1 MNSLR
6 FALRSLLK
14 SPGFTLTA
22 LITLALGIG
31 VNTSMFS
38 LVDELLFRVAP
49 FPHGADIHQVLVE
62 TRTGRRWSYSEV
74 ETREIREKSTS
85 FQSLMVMR
93 YDGSALTEPGRPAE
107 QVQSVQVG
115 PEFFDVFG
123 VQPSLGRAFTK
134 EETAQGHN
142 QVILLSH
149 PFWQQRFG
157 GSPDVIGRTLRIN
170 GESVTVIGVMPA
182 SFSWRMLW
190 GSAAFWRP
198 LNFTPDQLKSRTYRA
213 FQLIG
218 RVKPGVTGQ
227 QVVAELGPVAAAQL
241 KDFPQ
246 DYNGLSYVCLKLHE
260 AQMDDEGRRIVFMLL
275 GLSGFVLLLACANL
289 ANLQLARATT
299 AMREFAIR
307 AALGAS
313 RARLITQQLTECVL
327 LAVAGGVLGTF
338 FGWSLNRALSAM
350 IRIGSEPGG
359 LDLPVNG
366 KILLFTFVVAAAA
379 GIIFGI
385 VPAWLSSRTD
395 VVTAL
400 KAQSRGTTGG
410 RGHHRMRQLLIIGEV
425 TLALVLLGGAAVMQ
439 RGFDKFLHKDVGWD
453 TDRLLTGALSISE
466 QRFTDPAARFEFFR
480 KVEAR
485 LAALPGVEKVALT
498 TGVPIWGYGSDRKI
512 STEKLAGAD
521 QANLPLANHV
531 QVTPNYF
538 AVLGV
543 PLLEGRNFTEDLKAD
558 SPRVS
563 IINESLARQLWPGQ
577 SAVGQRLAMHNE
589 GKTTWS
595 EVIGVVRDTQ
605 SAADIGNERVTGQV
619 FRPVVHEPWSWMRFA
634 IRAQHPETLR
644 ESVRRAIAEID
655 PDLPADD
662 LLTVASA
669 VDRSQHN
676 LVVVAQIL
684 GGFAVLGLV
693 LAAVGLY
700 GVISNLVAQRTS
712 EFGIRLALG
721 ARPADVLNL
730 VMRHGVTLT
739 LIGIGLGLGGAYGL
753 SRLLGS
759 IMPRLVS
766 PDPLALASMALALFG
781 VAALACWLPA
791 RRATKVDPMVA
802 LRSE

>member
-1 MNSLR
+1 MKY
-6 FALRSLLK
+6 ALRSLLK
-14 SPGFTLTA
+14 SPGYTIVA

-49 FPHGADIHQVLVE
+49 FPHGPEIHQILGE
-62 TRTGRRWSYSEV
+62 TRQGRRYSFSEV
-74 ETREIREKSTS
+74 ETREIREKSGS
-85 FQSLMVMR
+85 FASLLTMS
-93 YDGSALTEPGRPAE
+93 YGGSALTEPGRPAE
-107 QVQSVQVG
+107 QVSSVQVSK
-115 PEFFDVFG
+115 EFFDVFG
-123 VQPSLGRAFTK
+123 VQPFLGRAFTP
-134 EETAQGHN
+134 EETTQGHN

-157 GSPDVIGRTLRIN
+157 GSNDVIGRTLRIN

-190 GSAAFWRP
+190 GDTAFWRP
-198 LNFTPDQLKSRTYRA
+198 LNFTPDQVKSRTYRS

-218 RVKPGVTGQ
+218 RVKPGVTGP
-227 QVVAELGPVAAAQL
+227 QVMAELAPVASAQL

-246 DYNGLSYVCLKLHE
+246 DYNGLTYVVPQLHE
-260 AQMDDEGRRIVFMLL
+260 AQMDDEGRHIVLMLL

-313 RARLITQQLTECVL
+313 RGRLIRQQLTECVL
-327 LAVAGGVLGTF
+327 LAVGGGALGTL
-338 FGWSLNRALSAM
+338 FGWGLNRVLSAI

-359 LDLPVNG
+359 LNLPLNG
-366 KILLFTFVVAAAA
+366 KVLLFTFAVAACA
-379 GIIFGI
+379 GILFGI
-385 VPAWLSSRTD
+385 VPAWLSSRAD

-400 KAQSRGTTGG
+400 KSQSRGSTGG
-410 RGHHRMRQLLIIGEV
+410 RSHHRMRQALIIAEV

-453 TDRLLTGALSISE
+453 TGRLLTGALSISE
-466 QRFTDPAARFEFFR
+466 QRYTDPAARLEFFR
-480 KVEAR
+480 KVESR
-485 LAALPGVEKVALT
+485 LSALPGVEKVALS
-498 TGVPIWGYGSDRKI
+498 TGVPIWGYGTARKVA
-512 STEKLAGAD
+512 TEKLSDAD

-531 QVTPNYF
+531 QITSNYF

-543 PLLEGRNFTEDLKAD
+543 PLIEGRNFTEDIKAD
-558 SPRVS
+558 GPRVA
-563 IINESLARQLWPGQ
+563 IVNESLARQLWPGR
-577 SAVGQRLAMHNE
+577 SAVGQRLAMLNE

-619 FRPVVHEPWSWMRFA
+619 FRPAAHEPWSWMRFV
-634 IRAQHPETLR
+634 IRAAAPETLR

-669 VDRSQHN
+669 VERGQHN

-693 LAAVGLY
+693 LAAIGLY

-730 VMRHGVTLT
+730 VMRHGLLLT
-739 LIGIGLGLGGAYGL
+739 GIGLVLGLGGAYGL

-766 PDPLALASMALALFG
+766 ADPVALGGMAVILFG
-781 VAALACWLPA
+781 VAAFACWLPA
-791 RRATKVDPMVA
+791 RRATQVDPMVA